1 MARHRSART
10 TNGSLSAPDAVS
22 SEHAVMLPTT
32 APQSASALTAER
44 QTRILVAE
52 RTWYAGRFE
61 PELAVTIA
69 DGRIVAVGPVSE
81 LPAAAV
87 VERLPRRLLLPG
99 TLNAHN
105 HSFQS
110 LLRGIGDDCD
120 FFTWRDRALYG
131 YTPRMT
137 TEVIY
142 QGARFAFAEMLRAGV
157 TTVCDFFYIHS
168 GGNENDRAVI
178 RAARELGIR
187 LVLARTM
194 YDWDGAP
201 PQYRE
206 TIDEAVGRTR
216 DLWRECHDGDMTH
229 ICPAPHSPHAASPA
243 MIQAGAALAVELDT
257 RFHMHVAEGRYERD
271 TIRAQWGLTPIRWLE
286 SLGLALERAT
296 IIHGVW
302 LEQDDIQ
309 LMGERDVRLVY
320 CPASNGFLG
329 DGVTPV
335 LDMLAAGVALG
346 LGSDGGCSNNR
357 VSVFDEMRTCA
368 LLQKITHLDASVLPA
383 ETALAMGTTGSA
395 ATLGLPAGRI
405 APGLYADFVA
415 LDMDDPSLQP
425 PWRYEKNVVYAMTPQ
440 AIREVIVGGR
450 TVLRDDTP
458 TSVPW
463 SEILGGLRA
472 ATSDWPAV

>member
-1 MARHRSART
+1 MTQSPEPEQTSTPPAPPAPPTQSSQRT
-10 TNGSLSAPDAVS
+10 LAAELTWYEGRFQPGLAVS
-22 SEHAVMLPTT
+22 V
-32 APQSASALTAER
+32 
-44 QTRILVAE
+44 
-52 RTWYAGRFE
+52 
-61 PELAVTIA
+61 A
-69 DGRIVAVGPVSE
+69 DGRIANVGPASA
-81 LPAAAV
+81 LPANAM

-168 GGNENDRAVI
+168 DGNENDRAVI

-194 YDWDGAP
+194 YDWEGAP
-201 PQYRE
+201 PKYRE
-206 TIDEAVGRTR
+206 TIDQAVERTR
-216 DLWRECHDGDMTH
+216 ELWRDCHDGDMTH
-229 ICPAPHSPHAASPA
+229 VCPAPHSPHAASPA
-243 MIQAGAALAVELDT
+243 MIQAGAALAAELDT
-257 RFHMHVAEGRYERD
+257 RFHIHVAEGRYERD
-271 TIRAQWGLTPIRWLE
+271 TIRERWGLTPMRWLE
-286 SLGLALERAT
+286 SLGLPLERAT

-302 LEQDDIQ
+302 LEDDDIQ
-309 LMGERDVRLVY
+309 LMAERDVRLVY
-320 CPASNGFLG
+320 NPASNMFLG
-329 DGVTPV
+329 DGVTRVP
-335 LDMLAAGVALG
+335 DMLAADIALG

-357 VSVFDEMRTCA
+357 VSVFDEMRMCS
-368 LLQKITHLDASVLPA
+368 LLQKVTHLDASVAPA
-383 ETALAMGTTGSA
+383 ETSLAMGTVGSA

-405 APGLYADFVA
+405 APGLYADFVT

-425 PWRYEKNVVYAMTPQ
+425 PWSYTKNIVYSMTPQ

-450 TVLRDDTP
+450 TALRDGEP
-458 TSVPW
+458 TAFPW
-463 SEILGGLRA
+463 QDIIGGVRA
-472 ATSDWPAV
+472 VTSDWPQLGV